1 MTDQAP
7 ANTPY
12 DRTQPVPVEVLSAA
26 REFRYRLL
34 ADPHRPAFHFAFP
47 EDDGSPGDPNGT
59 FYANGRYHMM
69 YLYNH
74 AGLGFVWGHV
84 SSADLLHWRHHPYAV
99 GPGEGDEGCF
109 SGGVYVDPKGRAIMS
124 YWGLWAKRGICL
136 AFSEDE
142 HYERWTKSPANPV
155 ILSTDM
161 GITETVDKD
170 GKPLAYGAA
179 DPSQIWMK
187 DGRYYMLTGNLA
199 VLNKIGRG
207 ESDPP
212 ETQGDRLY
220 LFVSDDLVKWEYLH
234 PFYDAKREW
243 TDRSED
249 NMCPSFL
256 PLPAGPDGGKP
267 TDKHLLLFISHNLGC
282 QYYIGR
288 YEGDKFF
295 PENHGRMT
303 WCDNAY
309 FAPEALV
316 DAKGRQIMWA
326 WVFDDRPQEMK
337 KASGWTGTYGL
348 PRSLWLGEDG
358 ALRMAPVKELE
369 ALRQK
374 RKTKRN
380 ITVPADGEIVL
391 KNFGKELLELE
402 ITINPGSAAQCGVK
416 VCCSEDGRE
425 ETALLYD
432 AAEKKLKCDN
442 TKSSLD
448 LGRRGVEA
456 APFALAPGEPLRL
469 RVYVDRSIVE
479 VYANDRQ
486 AIARSFY
493 PTLNGRGVK
502 LFARG
507 GSVEVSSVS
516 AWELM
521 PSNPY

>member
-1 MTDQAP
+1 
-7 ANTPY
+7 
-12 DRTQPVPVEVLSAA
+12 
-26 REFRYRLL
+26 
-34 ADPHRPAFHFAFP
+34 
-47 EDDGSPGDPNGT
+47 
-59 FYANGRYHMM
+59 
-69 YLYNH
+69 
-74 AGLGFVWGHV
+74 
-84 SSADLLHWRHHPYAV
+84 
-99 GPGEGDEGCF
+99 
-109 SGGVYVDPKGRAIMS
+109 
-124 YWGLWAKRGICL
+124 
-136 AFSEDE
+136 
-142 HYERWTKSPANPV
+142 
-155 ILSTDM
+155 
-161 GITETVDKD
+161 
-170 GKPLAYGAA
+170 
-179 DPSQIWMK
+179 
-187 DGRYYMLTGNLA
+187 
-199 VLNKIGRG
+199 
-207 ESDPP
+207 
-212 ETQGDRLY
+212 
-220 LFVSDDLVKWEYLH
+220 
-234 PFYDAKREW
+234 
-243 TDRSED
+243 
-249 NMCPSFL
+249 
-256 PLPAGPDGGKP
+256 
-267 TDKHLLLFISHNLGC
+267 
-282 QYYIGR
+282 
-288 YEGDKFF
+288 
-295 PENHGRMT
+295 MT

-348 PRSLWLGEDG
+348 PRSLWVGEDG
-358 ALRMAPVKELE
+358 TLRMAPVKELE